1 MHNRSVPSFFF
12 TKITSAP
19 QGETLG
25 LTSPKSSNSF
35 NYICNSQ
42 SFGAII
48 QYGVL
53 DIGSAPGFI
62 SIVKS
67 SSLSGGNP
75 GNSFGK
81 TS

>member
-1 MHNRSVPSFFF
+1 M
-12 TKITSAP
+12 P
-19 QGETLG
+19 QLRGNEPILG
-25 LTSPKSSNSF
+25 LNIIIPKSSNSF
-35 NYICNSQ
+35 NCICNSQ
-42 SFGAII
+42 SFGTVIR
-48 QYGVL
+48 YGVL
-53 DIGSAPGFI
+53 EIGSAPGFS